1 MISLAPLLALASFQS
16 AQGPERDLEQLLP
29 PTIFLGSSVPP
40 GSGCAPRRLTNY
52 LDFST
57 NNMLLSLNA
66 ASTCGDARVHEE
78 SGATA
83 QYFSFPHSTL
93 SDLEHSL
100 PT

>member
-1 MISLAPLLALASFQS
+1 MLSLAPVLDLASFQS
-16 AQGPERDLEQLLP
+16 AQGPERNLEQLP
-29 PTIFLGSSVPP
+29 SPTIFLGSSVPP
-40 GSGCAPRRLTNY
+40 ESGCASKTYKLFG
-52 LDFST
+52 LST

-66 ASTCGDARVHEE
+66 ACSYGDAPAHEE